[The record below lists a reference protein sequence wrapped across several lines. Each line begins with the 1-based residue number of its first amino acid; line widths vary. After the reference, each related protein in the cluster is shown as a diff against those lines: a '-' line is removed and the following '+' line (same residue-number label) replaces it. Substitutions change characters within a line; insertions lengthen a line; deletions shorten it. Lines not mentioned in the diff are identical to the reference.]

1 MIIDEISEK
10 ESILSTS
17 NPSNHSYKKKK
28 IKTIKKFN
36 TK

>member
-17 NPSNHSYKKKK
+17 KASNENYKKVNH
-28 IKTIKKFN
+28 KTI
-36 TK
+36 